1 MEKALT
7 VRQVSTGS
15 WVVEEKKLQ
24 KYIKKYDKKYI
35 QKI

>member
-15 WVVEEKKLQ
+15 RVVEEKKLQ
-24 KYIKKYDKKYI
+24 EYIKKYDKKYI